1 MQRIER
7 LMLSSKHLRHSWQ
20 KFRETLIEPRP
31 DETSINQVIH
41 NTARPQAYFNTVEA
55 GLRFPIYKAMPNL
68 LVGIGLLLTFFGLV
82 TALYFTNEAIKD
94 ANNLAASQD
103 ALRNLLSAASFKFY
117 TSIAGLGGSIL
128 LTLVLRYGTSKIENS
143 FDALAL
149 ALERKVV
156 LLTPE
161 AIAYDQYRE
170 AQEQTKT
177 LKVFSTEVA
186 ISVGKKIEQALAA
199 TLPAYLAQAMAPI
212 GKSLDGVASKLTT
225 MNEGA
230 IGKLAG
236 DFVDRLQG
244 ATGEQMNKLAETLGA
259 LRTSLDGINR
269 RIDES
274 GSGLA
279 ENVARS
285 TQDMREAITAMT
297 AALREVTTRTERGIE
312 DGSTAMKRQI
322 ESAAATLDNSS
333 RQISKVLNQATEA
346 FQTASE
352 RTASR
357 IEEAVTAITRGVL
370 DQSAGIGERISQ
382 AAIGAGE
389 ESRSKIVGAG
399 AELAQI
405 LSDVGQQ
412 LTVAVNRMQE
422 GLNGT
427 AREMANVEIRIAH
440 HVGSLEQLSKAT
452 QETEA
457 AIVGTTRSMREAG
470 LPLAESSRLIA
481 EASLRMSDATSGAER
496 SIAGAKAEI
505 HNISEMLRTTLE
517 ATVQQWQN
525 YENRFKGVDESP
537 GIVLD
542 GIIKSVQ
549 DNLESLSK
557 FVELVDQKLS
567 AAVDRLGGGIDE
579 LGEFA
584 HSMEEVTTRLN
595 GRGNGHAPHAS

>member
-1 MQRIER
+1 MQRIEE
-7 LMLSSKHLRHSWQ
+7 LMLSSKYLRHSWQ

-31 DETSINQVIH
+31 DENSSNQVVY
-41 NTARPQAYFNTVEA
+41 NTARPQAYFNMAEA

-128 LTLVLRYGTSKIENS
+128 LTLVLRYGTSKIES
-143 FDALAL
+143 GFDALAL

-156 LLTPE
+156 LLAPE

-177 LKVFSTEVA
+177 LKLFSTEVA
-186 ISVGKKIEQALAA
+186 ISIGQKIEEALAA

-212 GKSLDGVASKLTT
+212 GKSLDDVAGKLTT

-244 ATGEQMNKLAETLGA
+244 ATGEQMNKLAETLGE
-259 LRTSLDGINR
+259 LRSSLDGINR

-285 TQDMREAITAMT
+285 TQDMRDAITAMT

-312 DGSTAMKRQI
+312 DGGTAMKRQI
-322 ESAAATLDNSS
+322 ETAAATLDIAS
-333 RQISKVLNQATEA
+333 RQISQVLNQATEA

-357 IEEAVTAITRGVL
+357 MEEAVTAITRGVL
-370 DQSAGIGERISQ
+370 DQSVGISERIAQ

-405 LSDVGQQ
+405 LSDVGGQ
-412 LTVAVNRMQE
+412 LTTAVTRMQD

-427 AREMANVEIRIAH
+427 AREMANIESRIAQ
-440 HVGSLEQLSKAT
+440 HVNSIEKLSKAT
-452 QETEA
+452 QETET

-470 LPLAESSRLIA
+470 VPLAESSRLIA
-481 EASLRMSDATSGAER
+481 EASRRMSDATSGAEQG
-496 SIAGAKAEI
+496 IAGAKTEI
-505 HNISEMLRTTLE
+505 RNISEMLRTTLE

-525 YENRFKGVDESP
+525 YENRFKGVDESL
-537 GIVLD
+537 GVVLD
-542 GIIKSVQ
+542 RIIQSVQ
-549 DNLESLSK
+549 ENLESLSK
-557 FVELVDQKLS
+557 FVEVVDQKLS
-567 AAVDRLGGGIDE
+567 TAVDRLGGGIDE

-584 HSMEEVTTRLN
+584 QSMEQVTTRLN
-595 GRGNGHAPHAS
+595 GRGNGHAPHAG